1 MRLCFFAALLFALS
15 APAQDAQAPSSPTIP
30 QASVKFSFE
39 WDQGFPWQKYVIEVQ
54 PDGNT
59 HFDGTPNPAEGGDPD
74 PFQQDFVMSS
84 VNRRKIFALAAKLNY
99 FRNDYDSHLKKIA
112 QTGRKMLQYQS
123 SQTQGSTTYNWSQ
136 NPDVQELTAIFQGIA
151 LTLGYGRKLAF
162 QYRFDKLGMDQ
173 RMKEL
178 VNLDASHEV
187 EELGAIEPILRKIAN
202 DPNMMHINRQSA
214 QTLLKTIN
222 GPSAASQTPAQP

>member
-1 MRLCFFAALLFALS
+1 M
-15 APAQDAQAPSSPTIP
+15 
-30 QASVKFSFE
+30 
-39 WDQGFPWQKYVIEVQ
+39 
-54 PDGNT
+54 
-59 HFDGTPNPAEGGDPD
+59 
-74 PFQQDFVMSS
+74 
-84 VNRRKIFALAAKLNY
+84 
-99 FRNDYDSHLKKIA
+99 
-112 QTGRKMLQYQS
+112 
-123 SQTQGSTTYNWSQ
+123 
-136 NPDVQELTAIFQGIA
+136 TAIFQGIA

-222 GPSAASQTPAQP
+222 GPGAASQTPAQP

>member
-15 APAQDAQAPSSPTIP
+15 APAQEAPSPASPANP
-30 QASVKFSFE
+30 QASVRFSFD
-39 WDQGFPWQKYVIEVQ
+39 WNQGFPWQKYVIEVR
-54 PDGNT
+54 PDGKT
-59 HFDGTPNPAEGGDPD
+59 HFNGTANPAEGGDPD
-74 PFQQDFVMSS
+74 PFQQDFVMSDA
-84 VNRRKIFALAAKLNY
+84 NLRKIFDLAAKLNY

-112 QTGRKMLQYQS
+112 QTGRKTLEYRS
-123 SQTQGSTTYNWSQ
+123 SQAQGSTTYNWSQ
-136 NPDVQELTAIFQGIA
+136 NPDVEELTRIFQGIA
-151 LTLGYGRKLAF
+151 LTLGYGRKLVF

-178 VNLDASHEV
+178 VDLQASHEV

-214 QTLLKTIN
+214 QQLLKTIN
-222 GPSAASQTPAQP
+222 GAGMASQTPAQP